1 MVCVCN
7 ALNPMQRNRPRYASF
22 KIHVLCYDIVWLCN
36 FVARGR
42 GWRLRVELVSLP
54 CLLHLLDFCGR
65 GKIDED
71 RSEWFAFLYRADLI
85 DDGHSLRCVLT
96 LQSTLY
102 VTARIYCCPSFLIR
116 ILSHQFRLLGQKIP
130 PSSFLRTL
138 PL

>member
-1 MVCVCN
+1 M
-7 ALNPMQRNRPRYASF
+7 
-22 KIHVLCYDIVWLCN
+22 LCN
-36 FVARGR
+36 ETAVGMPVSKYMSCVMTLYGCVILARGR

-54 CLLHLLDFCGR
+54 CLLHLLDFFGS

-71 RSEWFAFLYRADLI
+71 RSAFLYRVDLI

-138 PL
+138 PH